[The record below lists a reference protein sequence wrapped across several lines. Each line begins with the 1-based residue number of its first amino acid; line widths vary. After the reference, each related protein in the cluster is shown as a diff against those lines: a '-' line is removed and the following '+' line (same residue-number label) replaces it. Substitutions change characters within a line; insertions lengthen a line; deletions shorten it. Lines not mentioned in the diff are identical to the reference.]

1 MIRRPPRA
9 TRTDTLFPYTT
20 RFDLQPCLEVVEG
33 AGADRHEDRFLV
45 RKMRVQRRLRHPHP
59 PGDPP
64 GGGELVTALG
74 VQRLDR
80 PQDLLDP
87 LVALAARL
95 AGPRP
100 LLRPPPRSLLLPPP
114 PPAGTTTPLHS

>member
-20 RFDLQPCLEVVEG
+20 RFDLQPCREVVEG
-33 AGADRHEDRFLV
+33 AGADRHEDRVLV

-64 GGGELVTALG
+64 GGGELVAALG
-74 VQRLDR
+74 VQRLGR
-80 PQDLLDP
+80 RQDLLDP
-87 LVALAARL
+87 LVADRKSTRL
-95 AGPRP
+95 N
-100 LLRPPPRSLLLPPP
+100 SS
-114 PPAGTTTPLHS
+114 H